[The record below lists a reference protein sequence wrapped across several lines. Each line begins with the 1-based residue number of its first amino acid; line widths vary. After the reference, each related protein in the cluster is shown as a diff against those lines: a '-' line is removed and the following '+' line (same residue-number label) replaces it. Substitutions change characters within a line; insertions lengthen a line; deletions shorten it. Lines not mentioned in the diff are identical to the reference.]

1 MIGAARLGAAAGAR
15 DLLTFDMGGTTAD
28 IALVVGGLPQLR
40 FSGDHAG
47 HPVNL
52 PQIDVLSVGAGG
64 GSIAAVDRFG
74 ALSVGP
80 ESAGAHPGP
89 AAYGA
94 GGEHA
99 TLTDAHLVLGTLAAD
114 RPLGGS
120 VTLDA
125 GAARD
130 AVRRAVGAPLGL
142 PDEAAAEA
150 IVRMADAN
158 MADALRVVSVA
169 RGHDPRGFALA
180 ALGGAGPMHACA
192 IAAELGV
199 PRVLVPRHPGVTAA
213 LGLLLSDVRHD
224 LRRSWF
230 DATAEVDPAALDAAV
245 GALEAEARER
255 LRAAGHADGTVALAF
270 ELDMRY
276 RGQAY
281 NLTVPLDA
289 RPVTAGTVAAAERA
303 FVDAHRKAYDYTPS
317 VTETEIVTVRARA
330 TGRVARHEDAR
341 DAGGANG
348 SRAASSRPVWTGG
361 AWSDFAVVDRGTLA
375 HGDAI
380 AARTIVEQED
390 ATVVVPDGWTGTVAG
405 ADVVVLERAAA

>member
-1 MIGAARLGAAAGAR
+1 
-15 DLLTFDMGGTTAD
+15 
-28 IALVVGGLPQLR
+28 
-40 FSGDHAG
+40 
-47 HPVNL
+47 
-52 PQIDVLSVGAGG
+52 
-64 GSIAAVDRFG
+64 
-74 ALSVGP
+74 
-80 ESAGAHPGP
+80 
-89 AAYGA
+89 
-94 GGEHA
+94 
-99 TLTDAHLVLGTLAAD
+99 
-114 RPLGGS
+114 
-120 VTLDA
+120 
-125 GAARD
+125 
-130 AVRRAVGAPLGL
+130 
-142 PDEAAAEA
+142 
-150 IVRMADAN
+150 
-158 MADALRVVSVA
+158 
-169 RGHDPRGFALA
+169 
-180 ALGGAGPMHACA
+180 MHACA